1 MDWNLPVNYTMAQVQ
16 AATKAQ
22 IITAINNLL
31 NTYSKA
37 QIVNWLLENAVTYPG
52 GSTVTYGTNGQI
64 ASQTDINYDV
74 NTGLQTD
81 GKKVTWTYYA
91 TGEVNIITVQI
102 LDANNN
108 VTKTTTIQHYKDGR
122 QPTFTVA

>member
-37 QIVNWLLENAVTYPG
+37 QIVTWLLNNAVTYPG
-52 GSTVTYGTNGQI
+52 NSVVTYGTNGQI
-64 ASQTDINYDV
+64 ATQTDVNYDV

-81 GKKVTWTYYA
+81 KRVITWSYYS
-91 TGEVNIITVQI
+91 TGEVNQIIIQQF
-102 LDANNN
+102 DASNNLLS
-108 VTKTTTIQHYKDGR
+108 TKTVQHYKDGR
-122 QPTFTVA
+122 QPVTL

>member
-22 IITAINNLL
+22 TITAINNLL

-37 QIVNWLLENAVTYPG
+37 QIVTWLLNNAVTYPG
-52 GSTVTYGTNGQI
+52 NSSVTYGTNGQI
-64 ASQTDINYDV
+64 ASQTDINYDL
-74 NTGLQTD
+74 NTGLQTN

-91 TGEVNIITVQI
+91 TGEVNMITIQT

-108 VTKTTTIQHYKDGR
+108 VTQTKTIQHYTDGR
-122 QPTFTVA
+122 QPTVVTV